1 MRSYCSHLLLEW
13 NVLDEFDRDGAVRRM
28 PDDSNIWSDVVLCW
42 IKNPVLPLLGPVCT
56 LRWLVMHAEWGHLDI
71 VQPAHG
77 SGVDSSWS
85 FCSVLVPYRLQRA
98 ELWGGGGV
106 ILALQALDA
115 VHVGED
121 NLNVFGHVGRLLD
134 GIEISRPEELEND
147 GDLEAL
153 VREMIDHRGEGTAC
167 ITKVGGHAEEEMAQG
182 VSGSGPC
189 WDDKLMRLLALGVG
203 ESNRGLPMLDVTF
216 LVSVGVG
223 IRFWSCI
230 IFHCYLSCG
239 SEQ

>member
-1 MRSYCSHLLLEW
+1 MLTCLLWHGWLPLHSGVNGPSLCAGSADEGAGNLLECSMRSYCSQLLLEW
-13 NVLDEFDRDGAVRRM
+13 NVLDEFDRMVLFGVCLTTPTSGLM
-28 PDDSNIWSDVVLCW
+28 VVLCW

-85 FCSVLVPYRLQRA
+85 FCSVPGPLQTVQRA
-98 ELWGGGGV
+98 ELWGF

-121 NLNVFGHVGRLLD
+121 NLNVGGHVGRLVD

-153 VREMIDHRGEGTAC
+153 VREMIDHRGEGTAR
-167 ITKVGGHAEEEMAQG
+167 ITKIGGHAEEEMAQG
-182 VSGSGPC
+182 GSGSGGGPC
-189 WDDKLMRLLALGVG
+189 G
-203 ESNRGLPMLDVTF
+203 E
-216 LVSVGVG
+216 
-223 IRFWSCI
+223 
-230 IFHCYLSCG
+230 
-239 SEQ
+239 